1 MVVVFCGWQQPHVL
15 FLLYGTIKSFFY
27 IYILIRMYLAF
38 EPSLLYIINMVLATF
53 LYRKANR
60 NGAKH
65 SENGTNRYCAYF
77 YYVVLYYL

>member
-1 MVVVFCGWQQPHVL
+1 
-15 FLLYGTIKSFFY
+15 
-27 IYILIRMYLAF
+27 MYLAF
-38 EPSLLYIINMVLATF
+38 ELSLLSIINMVLATF

-65 SENGTNRYCAYF
+65 SENGANRYCAYF